1 VEKSIPA
8 KSLIQIESIG
18 KFLQDVWLGSFFL
31 LFFSNQTSL
40 PTPFVWLGILI
51 VILLGIT
58 LLFNKIGY
66 QIAGSVVIS
75 IFFACTIFAFN
86 GPFWLYALIVI
97 FAIWRI
103 QERFS
108 KIQEDATNDGFFF
121 TLLVILFSLNVF
133 LATAFQNE
141 DALKYTSFLTI
152 SGILVFILERM
163 IVQWLSTRDVNHL
176 ALSKVVLA
184 YLAIIGLAG
193 TVYYLISSYAHWTR
207 VQIFDLLGGIITT
220 VLYPIG
226 MFMEWLTTGMY
237 GKYSI
242 FPEKSEVPLKGIEE
256 IEKNEKQ
263 TREILPVISDF
274 PWIIIGITIS
284 VALIIFLIWRFS
296 KNKREESQVIDEGIS
311 FHREVIRHSKGNSA
325 EEIDWSYSMETNIVR
340 DAYREFEKVARES
353 DYSRQKD
360 ETVREWFKR
369 QSWDVS
375 DRFYSVYDVVR
386 YSQSSMNSQDGEW
399 FIQQLASLSI
409 KYFQKEV

>member
-1 VEKSIPA
+1 MEKSIPA
-8 KSLIQIESIG
+8 KSLIQIQSIG
-18 KFLQDVWLGSFFL
+18 KFLQDVWLGAFFL

-40 PTPFVWLGILI
+40 PTPYVWLGILI

-86 GPFWLYALIVI
+86 GPFWLFALIVI

-121 TLLVILFSLNVF
+121 TFLVILFSCSVF
-133 LATAFQNE
+133 LATALQNE
-141 DALKYTSFLTI
+141 DALKYAYFLII
-152 SGILVFILERM
+152 SGMLVFILERM
-163 IVQWLSTRDVNHL
+163 VVQWMSTKDVNQL

-184 YLAIIGLAG
+184 YLAIIGLAC
-193 TVYYLISSYAHWTR
+193 TVYYLISSYAHWAR
-207 VQIFDLLGGIITT
+207 VQIVDLLSGIIMT

-226 MFMEWLTTGMY
+226 EFMEWLTGMY
-237 GKYSI
+237 VIDSI
-242 FPEKSEVPLKGIEE
+242 PWKSEVPLKGKTEFEE
-256 IEKNEKQ
+256 NDNQKGESITVVN
-263 TREILPVISDF
+263 DF
-274 PWIIIGITIS
+274 PWTIIGITIS

-296 KNKREESQVIDEGIS
+296 KNKREESEVIDEDIS
-311 FHREVIRHSKGNSA
+311 YNREAIQHSKGIGSV
-325 EEIDWSYSMETNIVR
+325 EIDWSYSMETNFVR
-340 DAYREFEKVARES
+340 DAYREFEKEARETG
-353 DYSRQKD
+353 YSRQKD
-360 ETVREWFKR
+360 ETVREWFMR

-375 DRFYSVYDVVR
+375 DRFYTVYDVVR
-386 YSQSSMNSQDGEW
+386 YSQGSMNSQDGEW
-399 FIQQLASLSI
+399 FIQQLTSLSI